1 MFFVSDRILFWSQA
15 DHRAGQTLM
24 HVFNILFIIGSIN
37 VHVYALEAFYI
48 ISTINAYIFK
58 NILYYKQNIVKQK
71 SHRIYTNENVSFS
84 STLQSSRS
92 WIVLACA
99 CTNKRMLEFLLSKYW
114 LILCG
119 EANRSRKCLSCLDS
133 LWFPTPS
140 FSKAPTL
147 ARFSREATMD
157 TLEFILEWIA
167 TKQIE

>member
-1 MFFVSDRILFWSQA
+1 
-15 DHRAGQTLM
+15 M

-92 WIVLACA
+92 
-99 CTNKRMLEFLLSKYW
+99 
-114 LILCG
+114 
-119 EANRSRKCLSCLDS
+119 
-133 LWFPTPS
+133 
-140 FSKAPTL
+140 
-147 ARFSREATMD
+147 
-157 TLEFILEWIA
+157 
-167 TKQIE
+167 